1 MYSSCG
7 ADKMRKIIIFLLS
20 SVFIVCNFVHA
31 ASYGVVQVCG
41 ESNLGTVEG
50 AIENAKY
57 VAVKTASYKFLQ
69 KVDST
74 SWVMF
79 IQKNY
84 KKYLNPKQKIKVM
97 RKKKI
102 GNTMKVFCNV
112 EVDYAAIQRDI
123 VSSGRAAEKHTNGT
137 VGFFVNINGLTGQY
151 QNGDLK
157 SVAGHF
163 YKTAFGSTF
172 GLKVEDHRVLGNDQS
187 SFGSFKNAVLNE
199 ARNLKF
205 GDLKFLIV
213 AHIVITKVSGGY
225 AEGCI
230 EAECVTQEG
239 KILGQYSKMFAASE
253 RDEKKAVELLIQ
265 KASIN
270 SSKYLADVTYKTLQ
284 FSKR

>member
-1 MYSSCG
+1 
-7 ADKMRKIIIFLLS
+7 MRKIIFFLLS
-20 SVFIVCNFVHA
+20 LVFGVCNFVCA
-31 ASYGVVQVCG
+31 ATYGVVQVCG

-74 SWVMF
+74 SWVVF
-79 IQKNY
+79 IQNNY
-84 KKYLNPKQKIKVM
+84 NKYLNPKQKIKVM

-123 VSSGRAAEKHTNGT
+123 ASSGRDAEKHINGT
-137 VGFFVNINGLTGQY
+137 VGFFSNIDGLIGQY

-157 SVAGHF
+157 SAAGHF
-163 YKTAFGSTF
+163 YKTAFGNIF
-172 GLKVEDHRVLGNDQS
+172 GLKVEDHRVLANDQN
-187 SFGSFKNAVLNE
+187 SFGAFKEVVLNE

-205 GDLKFLIV
+205 GDLKFLII

-239 KILGQYSKMFAASE
+239 KVLGKYSKMFAASE

-270 SSKYLADVTYKTLQ
+270 SSKYLADVTYKNLQ
-284 FSKR
+284 SSKR